1 MTTPAPKLSDASR
14 GRLVEVFSSLQGEG
28 PRVGERQIF
37 VRLGG
42 CNLKCD
48 YCDEPDTIPIPSGKV
63 WSLARVKSAILRL
76 HKKRKHRSISWTGG
90 EPLLHPAFLAPLMSF
105 AHELGLENYLET
117 NGTLPNAMRALAP
130 LCDAVS
136 MDVKLASSTGRET
149 WALHRAFLKEAPRGT
164 FVKVVLTSRTTDSE
178 WRQVLSLL
186 KNAPRKVALVLQPA
200 TRFGGAEPIAP
211 AKCLHFEDLARRVV
225 SDVRVMPQWH
235 HLWRVR

>member
-1 MTTPAPKLSDASR
+1 MTAATPKLSDASR

-42 CNLKCD
+42 CNLCCD
-48 YCDEPDTIPIPSGKV
+48 YCDEPDTIPIPSGTV
-63 WSLARVKSAILRL
+63 WSLERVKSAILKL

-90 EPLLHPAFLAPLMSF
+90 EPLLHPAFLAPLMRY

-117 NGTLPNAMRALAP
+117 NGTLPNAMRALKP
-130 LCDAVS
+130 LCDVVS
-136 MDVKLASSTGRET
+136 MDVKLKSSTGRDT
-149 WALHRAFLKEAPRGT
+149 FALHRAFLDEAPSST

-178 WRQVLSLL
+178 WRQVLSLM
-186 KNAPRKVALVLQPA
+186 KGRKATLVLQPA
-200 TRFGGAEPIAP
+200 TPFGGVQPISP
-211 AKCLHFEDLARRVV
+211 AQCLRFEDRARKVL

>member
-1 MTTPAPKLSDASR
+1 MTASALKLSDASR

-63 WSLARVKSAILRL
+63 WSQATVQAAILRL

-90 EPLLHPAFLAPLMSF
+90 EPLLHPAFLAPLMRF
-105 AHELGLENYLET
+105 AHELGLQNYLET

-136 MDVKLASSTGRET
+136 MDVKLESSTGRNT
-149 WALHRAFLKEAPRGT
+149 WALHKAFLKEAPRGT

-178 WRQVLSLL
+178 WRQVLALL
-186 KNAPRKVALVLQPA
+186 KVAPRKATLVLQPA

-211 AKCLHFEDLARRVV
+211 AKCLRFEDQARRVV

-235 HLWRVR
+235 HLWQVR